1 MLGLWPLTRYSYP
14 PQTTMVNG
22 AHSSAFPGYYQLL
35 DNGITQTSQM
45 LCNDVAFKVRC
56 AQMNTLTTDRNQC
69 QSFLHKT
76 KLKAKIKKK
85 GPDYIHFVFFS

>member
-1 MLGLWPLTRYSYP
+1 MLGLWPLKRYSYP
-14 PQTTMVNG
+14 PPTTMVHG
-22 AHSSAFPGYYQLL
+22 AHSFPGYYQLL
-35 DNGITQTSQM
+35 DNGITQTSKM
-45 LCNDVAFKVRC
+45 LCNDVAFKVRR

-85 GPDYIHFVFFS
+85 KS